1 MHERLH
7 KSHAWS
13 QRERWGPRHETSDRK
28 EPKKQSKTLRTL
40 EDMWHVSFYPGINS
54 VQSMVKVLWLLKP
67 NRQNEAH
74 LRATFLPM
82 LIIAVILG
90 LTTKIKDIWDEFHVQ
105 KEGEQGNSRT
115 TQVVRKTKIGYTT
128 KAMFI
133 FIKKLSFHTGNIVK
147 LQ

>member
-1 MHERLH
+1 
-7 KSHAWS
+7 
-13 QRERWGPRHETSDRK
+13 
-28 EPKKQSKTLRTL
+28 
-40 EDMWHVSFYPGINS
+40 
-54 VQSMVKVLWLLKP
+54 
-67 NRQNEAH
+67 
-74 LRATFLPM
+74 M
-82 LIIAVILG
+82 LIIAVILAV
-90 LTTKIKDIWDEFHVQ
+90 TTKIKDIWDEFHVQ